1 MYNEFLLKHFRIF
14 QDPFFMK
21 VRNRSAFK
29 GTKDDPIVVDA
40 MDTYRMVGCV
50 CEEHDCHIK
59 WMWLI
64 EGRDKRCAC
73 GHYFTLKHNP
83 APDRYNLPN

>member
-1 MYNEFLLKHFRIF
+1 
-14 QDPFFMK
+14 MK
-21 VRNRSAFK
+21 VRHRSNYK
-29 GTKDDPIVVDA
+29 GTKDEPIIVDA

-64 EGRDKRCAC
+64 EGKNKRCHC
-73 GHYFTLKHNP
+73 GHWFTLRKNP
-83 APDRYNLPN
+83 APDRYNLPA